1 MPPSKKDI
9 EAPSEEHISH
19 AKRDSGS
26 NSDGNTASY
35 DEKQGRRQSS
45 TALLKN
51 PLTGMSREDILAD
64 VDAFVDE
71 KGLSEHREAFR
82 KGALVA
88 QVANVD
94 NGFESIPDI
103 DETEK
108 EMLRRETT
116 NRWSQPFTLYF
127 LCTLCAGSA
136 IVQGMDQTAVNGAQ
150 VSLCQAVAYAK
161 LLTQQVYY
169 YETFNITSRAMQGL
183 MNGAPYLCSALVGCW
198 TNPVLNKIG
207 GRRFTI
213 FFSCLMSVITGFWM
227 AVADS

>member
-1 MPPSKKDI
+1 MDLSPDVSVFEKSLQVWHCVLRYNFERTSRNYNMSSPKKDI
-9 EAPSEEHISH
+9 EAPSEEHIAH

-26 NSDGNTASY
+26 NSDGNAASY
-35 DEKQGRRQSS
+35 DEKQGRRKSS

-51 PLTGMSREDILAD
+51 PLTGMSRQDILAD

-71 KGLSEHREAFR
+71 KGLSEHRDAFR
-82 KGALVA
+82 KGALLA

-103 DETEK
+103 NETEK
-108 EMLRRETT
+108 EVIRRETT

-150 VSLCQAVAYAK
+150 VGFLRSSPLQLC
-161 LLTQQVYY
+161 
-169 YETFNITSRAMQGL
+169 
-183 MNGAPYLCSALVGCW
+183 
-198 TNPVLNKIG
+198 
-207 GRRFTI
+207 
-213 FFSCLMSVITGFWM
+213 
-227 AVADS
+227 